1 MGLNIHV
8 DVKMNDVLEE
18 EMVAALRG
26 DEEFHSNLVE
36 MAEQHMEAM
45 EALRMARKRAL
56 GAARA
61 AAARM
66 RAEAEMEDAW
76 GTPVDM
82 YDNDDYDEA
91 WDSDAG
97 YDEQED
103 IDDYF

>member
-36 MAEQHMEAM
+36 MAEQYMEAM

-56 GAARA
+56 EAARA

-66 RAEAEMEDAW
+66 RAEAEMEVAW

-82 YDNDDYDEA
+82 DNDDDYDEE

-97 YDEQED
+97 YDDQED
-103 IDDYF
+103 IDNYF